1 MVATSPKAGNGMGAA
16 YRYAWNSGSLAALAL
31 ALAAWA
37 IQEQPA
43 NWRDQGVLYL
53 DHSLNARLH
62 TVPVQ
67 AVHIRDGFWSAR
79 RKVTTERSLP
89 TLLTLLE
96 EHGVVDNFRRLGGP
110 SRNSAQRSALHR
122 FATYING

>member
-1 MVATSPKAGNGMGAA
+1 MKAFFAGAKETGGANWRSRGGTALARVAACG
-16 YRYAWNSGSLAALAL
+16 LVLLAL

-37 IQEQPA
+37 VQDQPA
-43 NWRDQGVLYL
+43 NWKDEGIVYL

-67 AVHIRDGFWSAR
+67 AVHIYDGFWSAR

-89 TLLTLLE
+89 TLLAAA
-96 EHGVVDNFRRLGGP
+96 RRAWCG
-110 SRNSAQRSALHR
+110 R
-122 FATYING
+122 